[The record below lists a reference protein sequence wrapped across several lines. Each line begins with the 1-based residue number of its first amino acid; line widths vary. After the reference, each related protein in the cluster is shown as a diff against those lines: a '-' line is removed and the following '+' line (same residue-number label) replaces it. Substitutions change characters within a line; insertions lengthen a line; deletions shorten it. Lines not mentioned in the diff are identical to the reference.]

1 MRDGLVSTVGDMDPG
16 SPGPATAMDMVDE
29 ATDRVLSDLRILSD
43 ADLRASSRLPDWTR
57 GHVLSH
63 LARNADAL
71 GNLLES
77 ARTGEQIYA
86 YQSREQRA
94 ADIAA
99 GADRAL
105 DVQAADIVAA
115 HEAFR
120 DRASR
125 VTDWDATVTR
135 MAGDPGIPAWW
146 VPLLRLGEV
155 EIHHLD
161 LDTGYDIAQWP
172 PEWVR
177 AFLPYAALDLA
188 DRAAV
193 PIRLQP
199 DDSDAPIGAEDTD
212 ALVVAGPASS
222 VLAWMIG
229 RDEGSDL
236 RTTPDGPLP
245 DLGTWR

>member
-1 MRDGLVSTVGDMDPG
+1 MDPG
-16 SPGPATAMDMVDE
+16 SPGPATVMAMVDE
-29 ATDRVLSDLRILSD
+29 ATDRVLSDLRTLSE
-43 ADLRASSRLPDWTR
+43 ADLHASSRLPDWTR
-57 GHVLSH
+57 GHVLCH

-86 YQSREQRA
+86 YPSREQRA

-99 GADRAL
+99 GADRPL
-105 DVQAADIVAA
+105 DVQAADIVEA

-120 DRASR
+120 DRAER
-125 VTDWDATVTR
+125 ITDWDVTVIR
-135 MAGDPGIPAWW
+135 MAGDSGIPAWW

-172 PEWVR
+172 PVWVR

-188 DRAAV
+188 DRIPV
-193 PIRLQP
+193 PIRLEP
-199 DDSDAPIGAEDTD
+199 DEYDHAIGSEDPD
-212 ALVVAGPASS
+212 ALMVAGPASS
-222 VLAWMIG
+222 VLGWMIG
-229 RDEGSDL
+229 RDEGHDL
-236 RTTPDGPLP
+236 RTTPDNPLP
-245 DLGTWR
+245 TLGTWR